1 MTKNKTSRSE
11 AQVTVDIRLSLQ
23 QRGVVLFRNN
33 VGKLKDAFG
42 RWVSFGLGVGSSD
55 WIGITPYIVKA
66 ADVGRKIAVFT
77 AIETKR
83 PQGGRVTP
91 EQQHFIEFVRK
102 TGGIAGIARDAE
114 EATRLIEEFNNRGQ
128 RE

>member
-1 MTKNKTSRSE
+1 MKTTSSSKSE

-42 RWVSFGLGVGSSD
+42 RWVSFGLGIGSSD

-66 ADVGRKIAVFT
+66 TDVGRKIAVFT

-83 PQGGRVTP
+83 PKGGRVTP

-114 EATRLIEEFNNRGQ
+114 EAQRIIEDFNNRGNS
-128 RE
+128 